1 MSDSDLENS
10 KAQTDR
16 RDGRGSAAVMTAGN
30 GSAPSNGSAGGSATK
45 RRRRRDQPTVV
56 RAPDENGGLYEYVDP
71 EYLPPKGV
79 PAKDWVRIP
88 RRTGRLRRMI
98 ATFLLTVGMIGGA
111 VYGAVWFVNNRLY
124 PGNVDSQAYLTAVA
138 NGTPLDGVETIPL
151 TIEDNA
157 TLTDVAS
164 QLDREG
170 VVPWGPLWRI
180 WAQRDGID
188 TVQAGDYVF
197 PKNADADLARD
208 ILALGPAAAQLSQFN
223 VPEGLEL
230 ASYPNEVAN
239 DLDWLSDADVF
250 GALASGSIESD
261 FLADT
266 PDGRTLEGLLFPA
279 TFEVNTDEDAV
290 TVLQRMASEMTNKTI
305 ELNYSAAAASYPYVE
320 RPYDLIVMAS
330 LIEKEAR
337 TDADRA
343 KISRVIHN
351 RLAEGMPLQIDA
363 TFLYCVPN
371 RQPGEVQAE
380 WKNLDCPHNTYQNTG
395 LPPTPI
401 AAPGEASLRAAANP
415 SADPELA
422 EARFYV
428 LCQLDGS
435 HCFSNT
441 LDEHNALI
449 DQAKADGVLN

>member
-1 MSDSDLENS
+1 MSDSDLDNA
-10 KAQTDR
+10 KAPMDR
-16 RDGRGSAAVMTAGN
+16 RESRGSTATVVDAGAEAA
-30 GSAPSNGSAGGSATK
+30 SATSG

-56 RAPDENGGLYEYVDP
+56 RAPDDNGGLYEYVDP
-71 EYLPPKGV
+71 EYLPPRGV
-79 PAKDWVRIP
+79 PAKDWVKIP
-88 RRTGRLRRMI
+88 RRTGRIRRMAASAI
-98 ATFLLTVGMIGGA
+98 LTVAMIGGT

-124 PGNVDSQAYLTAVA
+124 PGNVDSQQYLASVA
-138 NGTPLDGVETIPL
+138 AGTELDGVETIPL

-170 VVPWGPLWRI
+170 VVEWGPLWRI
-180 WAQRDGID
+180 WAQRDGVD
-188 TVQAGDYVF
+188 TVQAGDYIF
-197 PKNADADLARD
+197 PQNADADLVRD
-208 ILALGPAAAQLSQFN
+208 VLALGPAAVQLAQFN

-230 ASYPNEVAN
+230 SAYPQEVAN
-239 DLDWLSDADVF
+239 DLEWLSDADVF
-250 GALASGSIESD
+250 GALASGLIESD
-261 FLADT
+261 FLAAT

-290 TVLQRMASEMTNKTI
+290 TVLQRMASEMQNKTI
-305 ELNYSAAAASYPYVE
+305 ELNYSAAAASYPYIE
-320 RPYDLIVMAS
+320 RPYDLIVVAS

-351 RLAEGMPLQIDA
+351 RLNQGMALQIDA
-363 TFLYCVPN
+363 TFLYCVPD
-371 RQPGEVQAE
+371 RAPGEVDAE
-380 WKNLDCPHNTYQNTG
+380 WKNLDCPHNTYRNTG

-401 AAPGEASLRAAANP
+401 AAPGEASMRAAANP
-415 SADPELA
+415 SADPELS
-422 EARFYV
+422 EAVFYV
-428 LCQLDGS
+428 LCQTDGS

-449 DQAKADGVLN
+449 EQGITDGVLNN